1 MLKEKVIAQLE
12 LESEKLE
19 RKMRRL
25 SDVINDQYIGIS
37 DSHKAIMIDQYEAM
51 RDYDN
56 ALYRRIRDIEGNYD

>member
-37 DSHKAIMIDQYEAM
+37 DSHKVIMIDQYEAM

-56 ALYRRIRDIEGNYD
+56 ALYRRIKDLEGNYD